1 MNFEN
6 FNLHLNEEDNKFY
19 RLITFNVQIPRPRDR
34 KTINHNPNFRQL
46 RREIIEFMLES
57 KRGRHTAVIKKLVL
71 PDIEPEDPNR
81 APLMFGTRPRRRNE
95 VKEETVE
102 VS

>member
-1 MNFEN
+1 MKSQFPWKINSDTME
-6 FNLHLNEEDNKFY
+6 LSSKII
-19 RLITFNVQIPRPRDR
+19 RLLIVDDHRMVRDGI
-34 KTINHNPNFRQL
+34 KI
-46 RREIIEFMLES
+46 MLES